1 MEEAKHKIPQKK
13 NPKETERVLRTEG
26 KMEGVEGQGSNRY
39 TLQPSRLASED
50 ILLCVDVD
58 SESLVEMKVSVA
70 GGRPY
75 SRLDSIKQAIILFIN
90 AKLTINPDHRFAFA
104 ALGKSAF
111 WVAVE
116 LNWNHLLNFL
126 FVKVR
131 KEFTSDID
139 SAISACRGITAV
151 DSPCGHADLTQLFR
165 VAAHEAKK
173 SRAQN
178 RILRVILLYCRSSIP
193 PQHQWPATQKLF
205 TLDVVY
211 LHDKPGPDNCPQ
223 KVYDALVEAL
233 EHVSEYEGYIF
244 ESGQGLTRVLFR
256 HMCTLLSH
264 PQQRCVQDDLDIPR
278 SLTKK
283 SVTVDSAPADENA
296 AL

>member
-1 MEEAKHKIPQKK
+1 
-13 NPKETERVLRTEG
+13 
-26 KMEGVEGQGSNRY
+26 MEGVEGQGSSGY
-39 TLQPSRLASED
+39 TLQPSQLASED
-50 ILLCVDVD
+50 ILFCVDVD
-58 SESLVEMKVSVA
+58 SESVVEMKVTVA

-75 SRLDSIKQAIILFIN
+75 SRLDSFKQAILLFIN

-104 ALGKSAF
+104 GLGKSAF
-111 WVAVE
+111 W
-116 LNWNHLLNFL
+116 
-126 FVKVR
+126 VR

-139 SAISACRGITAV
+139 SAISACRGISAV

-173 SRAQN
+173 SRSQN
-178 RILRVILLYCRSSIP
+178 RTLRVILLYCRSSIP

-256 HMCTLLSH
+256 HICTLLSH
-264 PQQRCVQDDLDIPR
+264 PQQRCVQDDLDIPK

-283 SVTVDSAPADENA
+283 SVTVDSSTS
-296 AL
+296 